1 MTLAASARPR
11 ILFET
16 GLPPRYHLP
25 LSGVRFDLPRPS
37 ATRTEYPYKGTVA
50 YWSVVTAGQFRSDIL
65 HTLQSCS
72 DCKSFLYCQLVN
84 QSGESLRDRKKRR
97 TRAALERATLRLSAE
112 KGYDHVT
119 VEEIAAEADVS
130 VRTFFNYFA
139 SKDDALIG
147 ADPESGPRIA
157 ARVLAAQGTPFEAF
171 RAAVLAEIDDE
182 LNNARDLWLLRK
194 DVLMQRSDLLV
205 RAFASN
211 AEAEQQLGAA
221 VAERAGLP
229 ADHLYP
235 RLMVAAVTAAFRCA
249 LSRWANDDSV
259 ALGDLVGEALDLLG
273 AGLAHAPHHHEGGP
287 S

>member
-1 MTLAASARPR
+1 
-11 ILFET
+11 
-16 GLPPRYHLP
+16 
-25 LSGVRFDLPRPS
+25 
-37 ATRTEYPYKGTVA
+37 
-50 YWSVVTAGQFRSDIL
+50 
-65 HTLQSCS
+65 
-72 DCKSFLYCQLVN
+72 VN

-147 ADPESGPRIA
+147 ADPESGPRMA
-157 ARVLAAQGTPFEAF
+157 ARVLAAEGTPFEAF
-171 RAAVLAEIDDE
+171 RSAVLAEIDDE
-182 LNNARDLWLLRK
+182 LNNARNLWLLRK
-194 DVLMQRSDLLV
+194 NVLMQRPDLLV
-205 RAFASN
+205 RAFASS
-211 AEAEQQLGAA
+211 AEAEQQLSAA

-229 ADHLYP
+229 DGHLYP

>member
-1 MTLAASARPR
+1 M
-11 ILFET
+11 
-16 GLPPRYHLP
+16 
-25 LSGVRFDLPRPS
+25 
-37 ATRTEYPYKGTVA
+37 
-50 YWSVVTAGQFRSDIL
+50 
-65 HTLQSCS
+65 
-72 DCKSFLYCQLVN
+72 
-84 QSGESLRDRKKRR
+84 RDRKKRR

-112 KGYDHVT
+112 KGFDHVT

-157 ARVLAAQGTPFEAF
+157 GRVLAVAAGTPFEAF

-194 DVLMQRSDLLV
+194 NVLMQRPDLLV
-205 RAFASN
+205 RAFASS
-211 AEAEQQLGAA
+211 AEAEQLLSAA

-235 RLMVAAVTAAFRCA
+235 WLLVSAATAAFRCSV
-249 LSRWANDDSV
+249 SRWAGDDNV
-259 ALGDLVGEALDLLG
+259 ALGDLFSEALDLIG

>member
-1 MTLAASARPR
+1 M
-11 ILFET
+11 
-16 GLPPRYHLP
+16 
-25 LSGVRFDLPRPS
+25 
-37 ATRTEYPYKGTVA
+37 
-50 YWSVVTAGQFRSDIL
+50 
-65 HTLQSCS
+65 
-72 DCKSFLYCQLVN
+72 N

-112 KGYDHVT
+112 RGFDHVT

-147 ADPESGPRIA
+147 ADPETGPRMA
-157 ARVLAAQGTPFEAF
+157 ERVLAADGVTPFEAF

-194 DVLMQRSDLLV
+194 DVLMQRPDLLV
-205 RAFASN
+205 RAFASS
-211 AEAEQQLGAA
+211 AEAEQLIGAA
-221 VAERAGLP
+221 VAQRSGLP

-235 RLMVAAVTAAFRCA
+235 RLLVAAGTVAFRCA
-249 LSRWANDDSV
+249 VTRWALDDEV
-259 ALGDLVGEALDLLG
+259 ALGDLISEALDLLG